1 MNELREIELEEFDK
15 VFSIMEEAFPI
26 DEYRPYE
33 KQKALLSDPAYGIW
47 VMSDVR
53 GIEVKAFA
61 AVYVFED
68 FLFIEHLGTDVRY
81 RNLGI
86 GAEMIAELKRIYGRR
101 ICLEV
106 EHPETDIAARR
117 IRFYERNGFYRNEYD
132 YVQPPISE
140 GRAEVPLIVMTTD
153 GALSAREF
161 ARIRDTLYR
170 EVYGF
175 WNRLTG

>member
-86 GAEMIAELKRIYGRR
+86 GAAVLTELKKLYERR

-106 EHPETDIAARR
+106 ERPETYIAQRR
-117 IRFYERNGFYRNEYD
+117 IGFYKRNGFYLNSYD
-132 YVQPPISE
+132 YVQPPMAE
-140 GRAEVPLIVMTTD
+140 GRKEVPLFIMTTG
-153 GALSAREF
+153 GAVGKDEF
-161 ARIRDTLYR
+161 EGIRDTLYR
-170 EVYGF
+170 EVYRF
-175 WNRLTG
+175 RNL